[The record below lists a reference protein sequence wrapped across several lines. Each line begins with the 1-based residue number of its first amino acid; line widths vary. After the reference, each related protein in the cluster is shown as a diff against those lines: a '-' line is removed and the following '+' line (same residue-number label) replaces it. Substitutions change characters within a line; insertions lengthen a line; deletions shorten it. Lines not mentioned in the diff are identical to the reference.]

1 MKVKTVSSNEMN
13 QQAQYLW
20 RDNIDNMRELVV
32 LSELLL

>member
-13 QQAQYLW
+13 QKAQYLW

-32 LSELLL
+32 FSELLL